1 MLHTA
6 PPAQERTKTT
16 LAFTQTSVHYLTMA
30 LSLLPQPTLYTATGG
45 TIQIQLLHIAKEH
58 VTLLIGEHL
67 RNFLAASPCH
77 EGQQ

>member
-1 MLHTA
+1 
-6 PPAQERTKTT
+6 
-16 LAFTQTSVHYLTMA
+16 MA

-67 RNFLAASPCH
+67 RNFLTASPCH